1 MGRGSVPTVVLAYCA
16 FLARAKFFPFGNGAC
31 PVVEE
36 DNGTEVEGA
45 DNRDKCL
52 TDCLIEKTVQPC
64 VAFEF
69 DSELNLCL
77 VFTELG
83 NLSNVSDS
91 IDSILNVSNSTV
103 ECNNKEFVPF
113 FQSKMPLIVLMV
125 QGVFLLHLM
134 YIVKVCA
141 DQVSKFRANQD
152 RRKKRA
158 SASNVRIILNREGQ
172 VVKESRANASELQ
185 VFDRIRGLLREL
197 GGGLQLA
204 NPVLF
209 KHHGCVVRARDVAEE
224 SSDAVRIFLSM
235 ESADLTMISTFKNTE
250 SLLTDLLNRQPP
262 TGDVEQILMDFC
274 CELAVLFAIFDDDAP
289 ADTARA
295 LAAAFQETCVED
307 IFAAK
312 PTRMQSF
319 LSKMTPRMPMSARS
333 MVTVTGRTPRMPMSA
348 RSSIPLE
355 STPEQPIET
364 TPEPTESPPVQSRLW
379 SLVFGSATTQSTAE
393 KAPEPPTQ
401 PSIEPEQ
408 APDRDQPPKPLSR
421 HELLVERGDKAK
433 AAYKATKKKSNA
445 RSA

>member
-1 MGRGSVPTVVLAYCA
+1 MGRCLVQITLLAYSA
-16 FLARAKFFPFGNGAC
+16 ILARAKFFPFGNGPC
-31 PVVEE
+31 PIVED

-52 TDCLIEKTVQPC
+52 TDCLVEKTVQPC

-83 NLSNVSDS
+83 NLSN
-91 IDSILNVSNSTV
+91 DSILNVSNSTV

-141 DQVSKFRANQD
+141 DQVSKFQANQN
-152 RRKKRA
+152 RRKKNA
-158 SASNVRIILNREGQ
+158 SASNVRIVLNREGQ

-185 VFDRIRGLLREL
+185 VFDRVRGLLREL

-209 KHHGCVVRARDVAEE
+209 KHHGCVARARDVAEE

-235 ESADLTMISTFKNTE
+235 EAADLTMISTFKATE

-274 CELAVLFAIFDDDAP
+274 CELAVLFAIFDDEAP

-295 LAAAFQETCVED
+295 LAAAF
-307 IFAAK
+307 
-312 PTRMQSF
+312 
-319 LSKMTPRMPMSARS
+319 
-333 MVTVTGRTPRMPMSA
+333 
-348 RSSIPLE
+348 
-355 STPEQPIET
+355 
-364 TPEPTESPPVQSRLW
+364 
-379 SLVFGSATTQSTAE
+379 
-393 KAPEPPTQ
+393 
-401 PSIEPEQ
+401 
-408 APDRDQPPKPLSR
+408 
-421 HELLVERGDKAK
+421 
-433 AAYKATKKKSNA
+433 
-445 RSA
+445 